1 MATKVKS
8 PLKYPGG
15 QGYLTEWLLSLFPSR
30 SDYLTYLEPFAGG
43 LNLLLAHD
51 PEGKSEVAN
60 DRNGPLTNFWR
71 TLRCPERFPA
81 FCREVECTPFCQDD
95 WGAANVMMNVFYKDV
110 RAGRF
115 EAAEDKGVLAAV
127 HYFIC
132 CRQSMMGLGKTFAPL
147 STARVRRGMNEQ
159 ASAWWL
165 AVDGLAD
172 VHARL
177 GRVVI
182 LNEDGVGL
190 IAKYDKP
197 GVFVMADPP
206 FDTDIRTPDLYEEE
220 FGSEQQA
227 ALVQTLLGLRHAKV
241 MLCGYPTPL
250 YAPLEAAGWG
260 ATAKM
265 VPNSMAKGKKKEPRA
280 YTVWRN
286 YSTGG

>member
-60 DRNGPLTNFWR
+60 DKNGPLTAFWR
-71 TLRCPERFPA
+71 VLQREDLFERFERRVLA
-81 FCREVECTPFCQDD
+81 TPFSTEDWGVANALMNSFYASVTAGEQDD
-95 WGAANVMMNVFYKDV
+95 GLLVD
-110 RAGRF
+110 
-115 EAAEDKGVLAAV
+115 AAV
-127 HYFIC
+127 CYFVN
-132 CRQSMMGLGKTFAPL
+132 CRQSMMGLGKSFAPL
-147 STARVRRGMNEQ
+147 STARVRRGFNEQ
-159 ASAWWL
+159 ASAWWS

-206 FDTDIRTPDLYEEE
+206 FDTDARTPDLYEEE
-220 FGSEQQA
+220 FGAEQQA
-227 ALVQTLLGLRHAKV
+227 ALVQTLLGLQHAKV

-260 ATAKM
+260 ATTKG
-265 VPNSMAKGKKKEPRA
+265 VPNSMAKGKKKALRP

-286 YSTGG
+286 Y

>member
-51 PEGKSEVAN
+51 PEGKSEVASDAN
-60 DRNGPLTNFWR
+60 WRLANFWR
-71 TLRCPERFPA
+71 VLADEGKFERFV
-81 FCREVECTPFCQDD
+81 RRVEATPFS
-95 WGAANVMMNVFYKDV
+95 AAGWSASVVHGNID
-110 RAGRF
+110 
-115 EAAEDKGVLAAV
+115 AAFAEVDTSPGVHQSVNAAV
-127 HYFIC
+127 AYFIQI
-132 CRQSMMGLGKTFAPL
+132 RQSMMGLGKSFAPL

-159 ASAWWL
+159 ASAWWS

-182 LNEDGVGL
+182 LNEDGVEL

-206 FDTDIRTPDLYEEE
+206 FDTDARTPGLYEEE
-220 FGSEQQA
+220 FGAEQQA

-241 MLCGYPTPL
+241 MLCGYPTPF

-260 ATAKM
+260 ATTKE
-265 VPNSMAKGKKKEPRA
+265 VPNSMAKGKKKASRP

-286 YSTGG
+286 Y